1 MRCAVGLL
9 AGGLLLTASAALFAS
24 ESSAYRFPWSPG
36 LDIELTQD
44 CNDSRYDG
52 HVGNNGWAWDFA
64 TPDAK
69 EFPILVARGG
79 TVTHVKMSSST
90 GCADASCMDY
100 ANYVVIDHGD
110 GTSAVY
116 LHLAKGSLDPA
127 IRCGEKVVQGQ
138 PLATA
143 SSTGFSTGP
152 HLHFQVNKTRPQR
165 GPACECGPDGLG
177 CDDDYANWWGFWSSS
192 SHPSLPIRFDEWAS
206 DVCEDRT
213 TLLPPSR
220 NQSRSAIARNDARR

>member
-1 MRCAVGLL
+1 MRFAVGLL
-9 AGGLLLTASAALFAS
+9 AGGLLLAASASLSAS
-24 ESSAYRFPWSPG
+24 EPSAYRFPWAPG

-44 CNDSRYDG
+44 CNDSRYAG
-52 HVGNNGWAWDFA
+52 HIGNNGWAWDFA

-79 TVTHVKMSSST
+79 TVTHVKMSSAT

-110 GTSAVY
+110 GTSSVY

-138 PLATA
+138 PLAIA
-143 SSTGFSTGP
+143 SSTGFSSGP

-165 GPACECGPDGLG
+165 GPTCECGPDGLG
-177 CDDDYANWWGFWSSS
+177 CADDYANWWGFWSSS
-192 SHPSLPIRFDEWAS
+192 AYPSLPIRFDEWAS

-213 TLLPPSR
+213 TLLPPSQ
-220 NQSRSAIARNDARR
+220 NHARSAIARNDARR